1 MKDYGACWVGGAR
14 GGWERGRKRF
24 VLRIN
29 FWTTKTTEIFLG
41 SGSGFCRLNPLKI
54 ISNFFILEKD
64 SNLGKYLAIE
74 ENITF
79 LSSW

>member
-1 MKDYGACWVGGAR
+1 MMGMMGGGVGGV
-14 GGWERGRKRF
+14 GEGGRKRF

-29 FWTTKTTEIFLG
+29 FWTTKTREIFLG
-41 SGSGFCRLNPLKI
+41 SGSGFSRLNPLKI
-54 ISNFFILEKD
+54 ISSFFILEKD
-64 SNLGKYLAIE
+64 SKLGKYRAIE